1 MNSELHE
8 NSTTGLF
15 ADVLWQ
21 KDWRL
26 NVVGK
31 QHFLLLKGI

>member
-1 MNSELHE
+1 MNGELHE

-15 ADVLWQ
+15 ADDLWQ

-26 NVVGK
+26 NVVGM
-31 QHFLLLKGI
+31 